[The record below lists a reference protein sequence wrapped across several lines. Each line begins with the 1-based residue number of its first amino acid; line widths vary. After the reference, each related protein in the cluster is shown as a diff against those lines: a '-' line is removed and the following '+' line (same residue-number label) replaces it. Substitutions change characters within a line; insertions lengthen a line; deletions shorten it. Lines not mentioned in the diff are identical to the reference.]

1 MGITGNA
8 AQKLELSGTWLK
20 KRNYQECGSRIGIII
35 GIWLKNWN
43 CQGIGNYRNSAH
55 PADLQPRSAHPGFM
69 GSLELITIPKT
80 RRQCWIPAA
89 FQSVPVFQERVEMGA
104 RAGEGGAG
112 KLRHQDAGILWD
124 GSEDKGIGM
133 GWDGP

>member
-1 MGITGNA
+1 M
-8 AQKLELSGTWLK
+8 QLKKWELSGM
-20 KRNYQECGSRIGIII
+20 Q
-35 GIWLKNWN
+35 LKNWN